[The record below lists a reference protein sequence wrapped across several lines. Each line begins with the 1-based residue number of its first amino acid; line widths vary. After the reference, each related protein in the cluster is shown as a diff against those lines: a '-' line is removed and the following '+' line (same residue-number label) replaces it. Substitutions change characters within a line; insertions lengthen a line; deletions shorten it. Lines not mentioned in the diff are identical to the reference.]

1 MASSLK
7 KRYGASPLWPAILSA
22 LVAPGVGQ
30 FVNREYF
37 KGGVLLFASVA
48 SFLWFSRAVT
58 EALSLLLPGTPD
70 QWKLNQAGFRDAVM
84 KVVNQNP
91 SMFLT
96 FELLII
102 IVWVFGIVDAYIS
115 ARRLAATPPSQGS
128 DETGD
133 AQR

>member
-7 KRYGASPLWPAILSA
+7 KRYGASPIWPALLSG

-70 QWKLNQAGFRDAVM
+70 QWKLNQDAFRDAVV

-96 FELLII
+96 FEILII
-102 IVWVFGIVDAYIS
+102 LVWVFGVVDAYIS
-115 ARRLAATPPSQGS
+115 ARRLATTPPHQEP

-133 AQR
+133 AHR